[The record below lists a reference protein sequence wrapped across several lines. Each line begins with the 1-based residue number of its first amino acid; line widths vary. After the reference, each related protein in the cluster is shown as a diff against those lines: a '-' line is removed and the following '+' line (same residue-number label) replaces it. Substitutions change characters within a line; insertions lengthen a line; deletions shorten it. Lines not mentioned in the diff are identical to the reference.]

1 MGYELQGTIKVIMD
15 PQTFPSGF
23 SKREFVVTVPD
34 GRFPQDI
41 KLTCVKEKADLLNQ
55 FSPGDPVSVSFDLR
69 GNEYKGRYYVDL
81 NAWKISRNG
90 SAEAGSDQDG
100 PAVESMGEPDFGSD
114 DEIPF

>member
-41 KLTCVKEKADLLNQ
+41 KLTCVKEKA
-55 FSPGDPVSVSFDLR
+55 VSTMLKLVNYLQWEEIHGHVTIADGEGVFLWIDEASAVHFIER
-69 GNEYKGRYYVDL
+69 NPIKSQGNIHSGVL
-81 NAWKISRNG
+81 
-90 SAEAGSDQDG
+90 
-100 PAVESMGEPDFGSD
+100 
-114 DEIPF
+114 